1 MANKKYFPFSRVHRS
16 FWAFFFY
23 FFWCQEHVQSVEYR
37 ALGVFSCLFSGIF
50 GFWGSGL
57 VFGTG
62 VAFGAGGALDLC
74 VCTLLTSE
82 WSCFFS
88 EPTRA
93 ETFFNFHIS
102 HVGGF
107 DLVIM
112 LARLHPAPS
121 SATCVHYVYELLISF
136 LLISHA
142 VFCSSYNGRPFG
154 AKCLLKMI

>member
-1 MANKKYFPFSRVHRS
+1 MANKKYFPFSRVHPS

-37 ALGVFSCLFSGIF
+37 ALGVFSCLYFGILGFRSSGF
-50 GFWGSGL
+50 

-62 VAFGAGGALDLC
+62 VALGAGGALELC
-74 VCTLLTSE
+74 VCALRTSE

-112 LARLHPAPS
+112 LAGSTLPLHLTPS
-121 SATCVHYVYELLISF
+121 SAICIWVINKLSF
-136 LLISHA
+136 DKPRGILQFIQWA
-142 VFCSSYNGRPFG
+142 AIWCQVF
-154 AKCLLKMI
+154 A